1 MPKNALPPNPN
12 NIYPVSSEKEGQ
24 LPFFEGGVA
33 AGFPSPADDYL
44 ERKIDLHELLV
55 EHPAATFFVR
65 VEGDSMTGAGMQS
78 GDILI
83 VDRSLKPESGKIVVA
98 LLNGEFTVKR
108 LHKKGGKLYL
118 LPENPSYAP
127 IEVTEESDF
136 QVWGV
141 VTYVV
146 HRAR

>member
-1 MPKNALPPNPN
+1 MI
-12 NIYPVSSEKEGQ
+12 NITILGKVRPGPR
-24 LPFFEGGVA
+24 LPFYESGVQ

-44 ERKIDLHELLV
+44 DRQLDLHELLV
-55 EHPAATFFVR
+55 EHPEATFFVR
-65 VEGDSMTGAGMQS
+65 VEGDSMAGAGMGS

-83 VDRSLKPESGKIVVA
+83 VDRSLKASHGKIVVA

-108 LHKKGGKLYL
+108 LLLKGKNLYL
-118 LPENPSYAP
+118 AAENPRYAP
-127 IEVTEESDF
+127 LEISEESDF

-141 VTYVV
+141 VTYVI

>member
-1 MPKNALPPNPN
+1 MPKSAPSLNPN
-12 NIYPVSSEKEGQ
+12 NVYPVAKKKEKH

-44 ERKIDLHELLV
+44 ERELDLHELLV

-65 VEGDSMTGAGMQS
+65 VEGDSRMGAGMQS

-98 LLNGEFTVKR
+98 LLDGEFTVKR
-108 LHKKGGKLYL
+108 LLKKGGKLHL
-118 LPENPSYAP
+118 LPENPSHGP
-127 IEVTEESDF
+127 IEVSEEADF

-141 VTYVV
+141 VTYVI

>member
-1 MPKNALPPNPN
+1 MTVKILGKVHAGPAIHFYESGLP
-12 NIYPVSSEKEGQ
+12 
-24 LPFFEGGVA
+24 

-44 ERKIDLHELLV
+44 ERSLDLHELLV
-55 EHPAATFFVR
+55 EHPEATFFVR
-65 VEGDSMTGAGMQS
+65 VQGDSMTGAKMHS

-83 VDRSLKPESGKIVVA
+83 VDRSLTAAHGKIVVA

-108 LHKKGGKLYL
+108 LVRKGQKLYL
-118 LPENPSYAP
+118 AAENPCYPP

-141 VTYVV
+141 VTYVI
-146 HRAR
+146 HRSH